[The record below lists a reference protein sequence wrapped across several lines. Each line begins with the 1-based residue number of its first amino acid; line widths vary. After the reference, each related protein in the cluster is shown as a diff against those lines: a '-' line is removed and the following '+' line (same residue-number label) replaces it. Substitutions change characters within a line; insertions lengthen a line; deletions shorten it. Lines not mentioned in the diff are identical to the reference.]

1 MRAGL
6 SVLLWGLILAYM
18 AALGL
23 FVLGQFGLFGTPRDP
38 LAGVFLVPL
47 GLPWNRMIDAFP
59 EAAWPWL
66 AALAPL
72 LNILLVALLRRGVS
86 SANTENHR

>member
-6 SVLLWGLILAYM
+6 SVLLWGLILAYL
-18 AALGL
+18 AALGIFL
-23 FVLGQFGLFGTPRDP
+23 LGQLGLFGTPKDP

-72 LNILLVALLRRGVS
+72 LNVLLVALLRRGVAS
-86 SANTENHR
+86 TNTENHS